1 MKKLYEDEML
11 EIVMPEKAA
20 TKGHLQVIPK
30 SKAKSLGE
38 MSNEEAEHLFFAS
51 SYAATALFELLQ
63 AQGSNILIKNFGD
76 VNVDV
81 IARNADDGLNLLWTP
96 KKAEPAELDEV
107 AAKIKGKADYIG
119 VEKVEKKPL
128 NMDKKESVE
137 DTGEINYLI
146 RSLRRIP

>member
-1 MKKLYEDEML
+1 
-11 EIVMPEKAA
+11 
-20 TKGHLQVIPK
+20 
-30 SKAKSLGE
+30 